1 MCRLTQSYNHGASK
15 VPLIGQTI
23 GVFFDHAV
31 DLWGNRQAL
40 IVQHQNIRWTYTEL
54 KKQVDAFAAGLLAL
68 GLEPG
73 QRIGIWS
80 QNNAE
85 WAVTQFATAKAGLI
99 LVNINPAYR
108 LSELEYAL
116 NKVQCAALVIS
127 PSFKTSDYVQMVRD
141 LAPEIENGTPG
152 QLEAAKLPHL
162 RTVIR
167 MGEEA
172 TPGMYNFA
180 QIAAMGGDQERQ
192 SLTALSRELQFDDAI
207 NIQFTSGTTGFPK
220 GATLTHHNII
230 NNGYFVGEGIRM
242 SEDDN
247 LAIPVPLYHCFGM
260 VMGNLA
266 CLTHGATMVYPGE
279 GFDPTEVLQAIQDEK
294 CTALY
299 GVPTMFIAALD
310 HPEFNSFDL
319 SSLRTGIMAGSP
331 CPIEVMKQVID
342 KMHMTEVT
350 IAYGMT
356 ETSPVSFHTAV
367 DDELE
372 RKVGTVGHTIP
383 HVESKIVDSDG
394 RIVAPGET
402 GEILTRGYNVMLGYW
417 GDEEKTAEAIDAAG
431 WMHTGDLGTMD
442 EYGYG
447 NVVGRIKD
455 MVIRGGEN
463 VYPREIEEYLYRHEA
478 IQDVQVIGVPDE
490 RFGEELCAWIV
501 LHEGQSANEQ
511 EIKEFCRG
519 QIAHYKVPRYIKFVS
534 EFPMTVTGKVQKFVM
549 RERMIEELNLVEAKT
564 A

>member
-1 MCRLTQSYNHGASK
+1 MRTLTQSYNHGASK

-23 GVFFDHAV
+23 GGFFDHAV

-85 WAVTQFATAKAGLI
+85 WAVTQFAAAKAGLI

-141 LAPEIENGTPG
+141 LAPEIDNGTPG
-152 QLEAAKLPHL
+152 QLEAEKLPHL

-342 KMHMTEVT
+342 KMNMTEVT

-549 RERMIEELNLVEAKT
+549 REQMIEELNLVEAKT